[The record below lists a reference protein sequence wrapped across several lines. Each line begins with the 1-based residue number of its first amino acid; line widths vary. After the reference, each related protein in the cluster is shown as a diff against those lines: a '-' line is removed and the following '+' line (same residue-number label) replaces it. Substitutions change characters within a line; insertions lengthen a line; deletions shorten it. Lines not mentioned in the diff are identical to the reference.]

1 VPLAKRGNSLLT
13 FAAAQLDRQHHYSH
27 SISITQIVRAVTMV
41 LPKAT
46 AKQQARKPNPVRPV
60 RKTIKKATPVPPRS
74 TARKPQPRGI
84 PNLLDPMSDIPMP
97 SLVSDGKALPHTS
110 LVSDDFTVDAT
121 NYTVLFVT
129 NTGHSGTVGSLFKC
143 DAAGTYVAGST
154 MDFTIPTLQLSDAA
168 GGPSAARAMKFSVA
182 IVNCSNGLKRAGRV
196 TYINSSQRLPARG
209 PDSIGRYMPI
219 IKGIKDSPYRRR
231 INGDTMS
238 VGPGQ
243 TAKHLIGYPTD
254 SIEYANF
261 KHFEGTESGSA
272 FLSHVLG
279 ASEGYDP
286 SNRPM
291 SVIAYV
297 FDPTTDP
304 QDYSLTIRASYY
316 TRWPLTSVP
325 GQSMRNMPTSAASII
340 NHVRDAAEDH
350 GHELQNIVE
359 GGLIATIGP
368 KVGKAL
374 LTRAVGGL
382 TTAGAGLGGLASEAG
397 AGSSLMPLLA
407 AL

>member
-1 VPLAKRGNSLLT
+1 
-13 FAAAQLDRQHHYSH
+13 
-27 SISITQIVRAVTMV
+27 
-41 LPKAT
+41 
-46 AKQQARKPNPVRPV
+46 
-60 RKTIKKATPVPPRS
+60 
-74 TARKPQPRGI
+74 
-84 PNLLDPMSDIPMP
+84 MP
-97 SLVSDGKALPHTS
+97 SLTSDGKALPHTS

-121 NYTVLFVT
+121 NFTVLFVT
-129 NTGHSGTVGSLFKC
+129 NSGHSGTVGTLFKC
-143 DAAGTYVAGST
+143 DADGGYVSNSAMS
-154 MDFTIPTLQLSDAA
+154 FTIPTLALSDAA
-168 GGPSAARAMKFSVA
+168 GGPSASRAMKFSVA

-209 PDSIGRYMPI
+209 PDAVSRYMPV

-254 SIEYANF
+254 SIAYSNF
-261 KHFEGTESGSA
+261 KPFAGTETGDE
-272 FLSHVLG
+272 FLAHVLG
-279 ASEGYDP
+279 ASVGYDP
-286 SNRPM
+286 TDRPM
-291 SVIAYV
+291 SVIAFV

-304 QDYSLTIRASYY
+304 QDYSLTIRASYF

-325 GQSMRNMPTSAASII
+325 GQSMKNMPTAAASII

-397 AGSSLMPLLA
+397 AGASLMPLLA